1 MAGYDHDSRIVMTL
15 DAGGTSFRFSA
26 MRGNKRITDTV
37 TTPSNG
43 DDLKKC
49 LANIVAGFTEI
60 KKRCPRPPVA
70 ISFAFPGPAD
80 YPAGIIGDL
89 PNLPAF
95 RGGVALGPMLEQT
108 FRIPVSINNDG
119 ELFAYG
125 EAIAGFLPYVNGLLE
140 KAGSPK
146 RFRNLFG
153 VTLGTGFGGG
163 LTHNGELFAGDN
175 SNASQIW
182 LTRHK
187 FLAKTNVEE
196 GVSIRAIRRVYAEEA
211 GIPFSESPDPRL
223 IEQIAVGEMPGKR
236 AAAIEA
242 YRRMGEVAGNAMAN
256 ALTLIDGLAVIGG
269 GLSKGWRLFLPAL
282 IAELNDSYVAPN
294 GDAFRRL
301 PQPAFNLEDP
311 AQLKKF
317 LKGQTRS
324 ISVPGSKRK
333 IKYDSL
339 QRIGVGISRLGT
351 SEAIAIG
358 AYTFALRK
366 LDDSR

>member
-1 MAGYDHDSRIVMTL
+1 MAGYDHDPRIVMTL

-37 TTPSNG
+37 TTQSNG
-43 DDLKKC
+43 DNLKQC
-49 LANIVAGFTEI
+49 LANIIDGFTQI
-60 KKRCPRPPVA
+60 KKQCRTAPVA

-95 RGGVALGPMLEQT
+95 RGGVALGPMLEHT
-108 FRIPVSINNDG
+108 FRVPVAINNDG

-140 KAGSPK
+140 NAGSPK
-146 RFRNLFG
+146 RYKNLFG
-153 VTLGTGFGGG
+153 VTFGTGFGGG
-163 LTHNGELFAGDN
+163 ITRNGELFAGDN

-196 GVSIRAIRRVYAEEA
+196 GVSIRAIRRVYSEEA
-211 GIPFSESPDPRL
+211 GIPFAEAPDPRV
-223 IEQIAVGEMPGKR
+223 IEQIALGETPGHR
-236 AAAIEA
+236 AAAVEA
-242 YRRMGEVAGNAMAN
+242 YRRLGEVAGNAMGN
-256 ALTLIDGLAVIGG
+256 ALALIDGLAVIGG

-282 IAELNDSYVAPN
+282 VAELNDSHVAPN
-294 GDAFRRL
+294 GEKFRRL
-301 PQPAFNLEDP
+301 PQPAFNLEDKT
-311 AQLKKF
+311 QLKKF
-317 LKGQTRS
+317 LKGDSRAIT
-324 ISVPGSKRK
+324 VPGTKRK

-351 SEAIAIG
+351 SEAISIG
-358 AYTFALRK
+358 AYAFALRK
-366 LDDSR
+366 LDARR

>member
-26 MRGNKRITDTV
+26 MRGNKRITETV

-49 LANIVAGFTEI
+49 LANIISGFAQI
-60 KKRCPRPPVA
+60 KKQCPRPPVA

-95 RGGVALGPMLEQT
+95 RGGVALGPMLEHT
-108 FRIPVSINNDG
+108 FRIPVTINNDG

-125 EAIAGFLPYVNGLLE
+125 EAIAGLLPYVNGLLK

-146 RFRNLFG
+146 RYKNLFG
-153 VTLGTGFGGG
+153 VTLGTGFGAGI
-163 LTHNGELFAGDN
+163 THNGELFAGDN

-187 FLAKTNVEE
+187 FLPKTNVEE

-211 GIPFSESPDPRL
+211 QIPFADTPNPRV
-223 IEQIAVGEMPGKR
+223 IEQIAVGEAPGHR
-236 AAAIEA
+236 AAAVEA
-242 YRRMGEVAGNAMAN
+242 YRRLGEVAGNAMGN
-256 ALTLIDGLAVIGG
+256 ALALIDGLAVVGG

-282 IAELNDSYVAPN
+282 ISEMNESYVAP
-294 GDAFRRL
+294 GGEQFRRL
-301 PQPAFNLEDP
+301 PQPALNLEDP
-311 AQLKKF
+311 VQLKKF
-317 LKGQTRS
+317 LKGETRS
-324 ISVPGSKRK
+324 IAVPGSKRK

-339 QRIGVGISRLGT
+339 QRIGIGLSRLGT

-358 AYTFALRK
+358 AYAFALRK
-366 LDDSR
+366 LDGSR